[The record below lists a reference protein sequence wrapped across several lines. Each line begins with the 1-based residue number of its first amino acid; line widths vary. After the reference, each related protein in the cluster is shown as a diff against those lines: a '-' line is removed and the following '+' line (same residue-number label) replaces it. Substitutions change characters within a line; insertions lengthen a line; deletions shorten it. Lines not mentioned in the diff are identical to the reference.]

1 MKSGIKDGIN
11 LRERKVKRGYLRQEE
26 MNQIMMLGATH
37 QLLMG
42 FRSLTGIGD
51 CIPIWE
57 KFALTVNE
65 AMQYFNIG
73 EKKIRKFVDNYEDY
87 DFIMMN
93 GTKALIK
100 RKKFE
105 DFLNDTS
112 SF

>member
-1 MKSGIKDGIN
+1 MLQCNSFYLQIFKQRKDDEFIS
-11 LRERKVKRGYLRQEE
+11 
-26 MNQIMMLGATH
+26 M
-37 QLLMG
+37 
-42 FRSLTGIGD
+42 TGSSTVENK
-51 CIPIWE
+51 CQVPIWE

-87 DFIMMN
+87 DFVMMN

>member
-1 MKSGIKDGIN
+1 MVIPPKIYDRFSISHFKN
-11 LRERKVKRGYLRQEE
+11 LST
-26 MNQIMMLGATH
+26 NLGKN
-37 QLLMG
+37 L
-42 FRSLTGIGD
+42 
-51 CIPIWE
+51 PIWE

-87 DFIMMN
+87 DFVMMN

>member
-1 MKSGIKDGIN
+1 MAFFFSIKN
-11 LRERKVKRGYLRQEE
+11 LKTRKDNDYIS
-26 MNQIMMLGATH
+26 M
-37 QLLMG
+37 
-42 FRSLTGIGD
+42 TGSSTVENK
-51 CIPIWE
+51 CQVPIWE

-87 DFIMMN
+87 DFVMMN

-105 DFLNDTS
+105 DFLRV
-112 SF
+112 